1 MRTPTFAAALAA
13 LLSLLPAQAAPQFT
27 NGLTIGGAELD
38 RSGGTTVN
46 DGRLG
51 FFSDLYYDPHRN
63 EWWGLSDRG
72 PGGGT
77 ISYNTRLNR
86 FSLDVNPLTGE
97 ISNFAVQQTILFRDG
112 AQAFNGLAPSPS
124 NVLGNAFDPEGMV
137 ILPGSGNI
145 LVSDEYG
152 PSVIEF
158 DRNGQLVRRYEVPA
172 NLIPMVG
179 SNVDYNATSSTLT
192 AGRENNR
199 GLEGLAVSPD
209 GRYAF
214 AMLQNGT
221 ITDGFQVNGSFNRSM
236 YTRII
241 KYDTSTGNVLGQY
254 AYQLD
259 GNGPSPSQGR
269 GISAIV
275 ALDANRFMVLERNNR
290 GVGVESNLSN
300 PDKKIYIIDISM
312 ATDVSAIALSG
323 SLPNGTVLASKSTPA
338 LADLVA
344 SSILNDASLAA
355 LGGRGAEKWEGL
367 TVGPQLSDGSFLLL
381 AGTDNDYSVT
391 QNGTGTQFDVY
402 YNPADGSR
410 VQCDLG
416 TQVHCTS
423 ISTTGAVSSNPG
435 NVGDLPD
442 SYELIPGV
450 LIGFRASV
458 QDLGGYTPPVAPI
471 PAPGPLPLAG
481 AMAALGWSRRLR
493 RRLHA
498 PRPGR

>member
-13 LLSLLPAQAAPQFT
+13 LLSALPAQAAPTFI
-27 NGLTIGGAELD
+27 NGLTISGSALD
-38 RSGGTTVN
+38 QSGGTALN
-46 DGRLG
+46 NGRLG
-51 FFSDLYYDPHRN
+51 FFSDLYYDTHRN

-77 ISYNTRLNR
+77 ISYDTRLNR
-86 FSLDVNPLTGE
+86 FSLDVNPLTGA

-112 AQAFNGLAPSPS
+112 AQTFNGLAPNPS
-124 NVLGNAFDPEGMV
+124 NNLGNAFDPEGMV

-158 DRNGQLVRRYEVPA
+158 ARNGQFVRRYEVPA
-172 NLIPMVG
+172 NLIPKVG
-179 SNVDYNATSSTLT
+179 SNVNYNATSSTLT

-209 GRYAF
+209 GRHAF

-221 ITDGFQVNGSFNRSM
+221 ITDGTFSGGGSFNRSM

-241 KYDTSTGNVLGQY
+241 KYDTSTGSVVGQY
-254 AYQLD
+254 AYRLD
-259 GNGPSPSQGR
+259 GSGTSPSQGR

-290 GVGVESNLSN
+290 GVGVDANINS
-300 PDKKIYIIDISM
+300 PDKKVYIIDLSG
-312 ATDVSAIALSG
+312 ATDVSTIPLTG
-323 SLPNGTVLASKSTPA
+323 TLPIGTVVASKSADA
-338 LADLVA
+338 LANLVD
-344 SSILNDASLAA
+344 SIILNDPSLGA

-367 TVGPQLSDGSFLLL
+367 TVGPQLSDGSYLLL

-402 YNPADGSR
+402 YNPSDGSR

-416 TQVHCTS
+416 TQVNCTS
-423 ISTTGAVSSNPG
+423 ISTTGALNSTPG
-435 NVGDLPD
+435 DVGNLPA

-450 LIGFRASV
+450 LIGFRASA
-458 QDLGGYTPPVAPI
+458 QDLGGYTPPVA
-471 PAPGPLPLAG
+471 AVPGPLPLAG
-481 AMAALGWSRRLR
+481 AMAALAWSRGLR
-493 RRLHA
+493 RRLRAHPA
-498 PRPGR
+498 RR

>member
-13 LLSLLPAQAAPQFT
+13 LLSALPAQAAPTFI
-27 NGLTIGGAELD
+27 NGLTISGSALD
-38 RSGGTTVN
+38 QSGGTALN
-46 DGRLG
+46 NGRLG
-51 FFSDLYYDPHRN
+51 FFSDLYYDTHRN

-77 ISYNTRLNR
+77 ISYDTRLNR
-86 FSLDVNPLTGE
+86 FSLDVNPLTGA

-112 AQAFNGLAPSPS
+112 AQTFNGLAPNPS
-124 NVLGNAFDPEGMV
+124 NNLGNAFDPEGMV

-158 DRNGQLVRRYEVPA
+158 ARNGQFVRRYEVPA
-172 NLIPMVG
+172 YLIPKVG
-179 SNVDYNATSSTLT
+179 TNVNYTATSSTLT

-221 ITDGFQVNGSFNRSM
+221 ITDGTFSGASFNRSM

-241 KYDTSTGNVLGQY
+241 KYDTSTGSVVGQY
-254 AYQLD
+254 AYRLD
-259 GNGPSPSQGR
+259 GSGPSPGQGR

-290 GVGVESNLSN
+290 GVGVDSNISS
-300 PDKKIYIIDISM
+300 PDKKVYIIDISA
-312 ATDVSAIALSG
+312 ATDVSTIPLTG
-323 SLPNGTVLASKSTPA
+323 TLPVGTVVASKSTPA

-344 SSILNDASLAA
+344 SSILNDPSLGA

-367 TVGPQLSDGSFLLL
+367 TVGPQLSDGSYLLL

-402 YNPADGSR
+402 YNPMNGSR

-416 TQVHCTS
+416 TQVNCTS
-423 ISTTGAVSSNPG
+423 ISANGTLSSTPG
-435 NVGDLPD
+435 DVGNLPA
-442 SYELIPGV
+442 SFELIPGV
-450 LIGFRASV
+450 LLGFRASA
-458 QDLGGYTPPVAPI
+458 QDLGGYTPPVA
-471 PAPGPLPLAG
+471 AVPGPLPLAG
-481 AMAALGWSRRLR
+481 AMAALAWSRGLR
-493 RRLHA
+493 RRLRAHPA
-498 PRPGR
+498 RR